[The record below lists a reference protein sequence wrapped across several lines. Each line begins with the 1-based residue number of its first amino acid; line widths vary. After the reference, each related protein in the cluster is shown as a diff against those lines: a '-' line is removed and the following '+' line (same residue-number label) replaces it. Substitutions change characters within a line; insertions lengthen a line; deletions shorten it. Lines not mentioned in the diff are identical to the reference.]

1 MKQKISS
8 FFKIEERQSTF
19 RTEFLAGL
27 STFLSMAYIVSLHP
41 QIISQT
47 GMPFSASATATILV
61 CFFSSLAMGLYAN
74 SPIVMGPGM
83 SLSSFFTFTLVK
95 GQGVPYEIA
104 LGATFWVG
112 VVFFVLSLF
121 KVREKLALSVP
132 PSLKSALVCG
142 IGLFVAFVGLKEGR
156 LIAHSTETFLKAQEL
171 TSENTI
177 FLVGLALT
185 FVLLVLKTKGAL
197 LLSIALV
204 TLLSFPLGRWW
215 GTDTLLNY
223 KGVFAWPDFSALA
236 QMDLKGALRYSA
248 WPVLFSIAF
257 VDLFESL
264 GSVLGIARAGPLVSG
279 PRVAED
285 SDSTGERAVCSV
297 SAPCVTED
305 EGFVTPTS
313 ASDAVRTKGQVAGP
327 MGLKKIL
334 LVDGVA
340 TAGAGFLGS
349 SSVICFLESL
359 VGLHAGGKT
368 GLTAVGVA
376 FLFLPF
382 LFLSPL
388 LSMIPHIA
396 TAPVLVVLG
405 AYMMKSAKDIEWDQ
419 MDEALPAF
427 MMILLIPL
435 CFSIIQGIIYGF
447 LFYTGLKVVI
457 GKGHQLSPYMYGLS
471 AFCLLFLLF
480 M

>member
-1 MKQKISS
+1 MLIQKIQA
-8 FFKIEERQSTF
+8 FFKIKERQSTF
-19 RTEFLAGL
+19 RTELLAGL
-27 STFLSMAYIVSLHP
+27 STFLSMAYIVSVHP
-41 QIISQT
+41 QILSQT
-47 GMPFSASATATILV
+47 GMPFSACVTATVLV

-121 KVREKLALSVP
+121 RFREKLALSVP
-132 PSLKSALVCG
+132 SSLKSALVCG
-142 IGLFVAFVGLKEGR
+142 IGLFVAFVGLKEGQ
-156 LIAHSTETFLKAQEL
+156 LIAHSSDTFLKAQEL
-171 TSENTI
+171 SFENCV

-185 FVLLVLKTKGAL
+185 FVLLALKIKGAL

-215 GTDTLLNY
+215 GAETLLNY
-223 KGVFAWPDFSALA
+223 KGFFSLPDFSALA

-248 WPVLFSIAF
+248 WPAVLSIAF

-264 GSVLGIARAGPLVSG
+264 GSVLGIARSEHLMSNPPDGVK
-279 PRVAED
+279 
-285 SDSTGERAVCSV
+285 T
-297 SAPCVTED
+297 
-305 EGFVTPTS
+305 
-313 ASDAVRTKGQVAGP
+313 TKS
-327 MGLKKIL
+327 GLKKIL
-334 LVDGVA
+334 LVDASG
-340 TAGAGFLGS
+340 TAGAGFFGS

-368 GLTAVGVA
+368 GLTAVVTA
-376 FLFLPF
+376 CLFLPF

-388 LSMIPHIA
+388 LSMIPHVG
-396 TAPVLVVLG
+396 TAPVLVALG
-405 AYMMKSAKDIEWDQ
+405 AYMMKSAKDIEWDKLE
-419 MDEALPAF
+419 EALPSF
-427 MMILLIPL
+427 MMILLIPI
-435 CFSIIQGIIYGF
+435 CFSIIHGIIYGF
-447 LFYTGLKVVI
+447 LFYTGLKLI
-457 GKGHQLSPYMYGLS
+457 LGKRKELSPYMYGMS

-480 M
+480 KAKGL

>member
-1 MKQKISS
+1 MKQKIHS
-8 FFKIEERQSTF
+8 FFKITEKQSTF
-19 RTEFLAGL
+19 RTELLAGF
-27 STFLSMAYIVSLHP
+27 STFLSMAYIVSVHP

-47 GMPFSASATATILV
+47 GMPFSACVTATILV
-61 CFFSSLAMGLYAN
+61 CFFSSLSMGLYAN

-83 SLSSFFTFTLVK
+83 SLSSFFTFTLVQ
-95 GQGVPYEIA
+95 GQGVSYQVA

-112 VVFFVLSLF
+112 VCFFVLSLF

-132 PSLKSALVCG
+132 SSLKSALVCG
-142 IGLFVAFVGLKEGR
+142 IGLFVAFVGLKEGG
-156 LIAHSTETFLKAQEL
+156 LISHSDETFLKAKAL
-171 TSENTI
+171 IPENII
-177 FLVGLALT
+177 FLIGLALT
-185 FVLLVLKTKGAL
+185 FVLLTLKIKGAL

-215 GTDTLLNY
+215 GTETLLNY
-223 KGVFAWPDFSALA
+223 KGVFAWPDFSVLA

-264 GSVLGIARAGPLVSG
+264 GSVLGIARAGPLV
-279 PRVAED
+279 
-285 SDSTGERAVCSV
+285 
-297 SAPCVTED
+297 TE
-305 EGFVTPTS
+305 TS
-313 ASDAVRTKGQVAGP
+313 SSKKSS
-327 MGLKKIL
+327 LKKIL
-334 LVDGVA
+334 LVDATA
-340 TAGAGFLGS
+340 TAGAGFFGS

-359 VGLHAGGKT
+359 VGLHAGGRT
-368 GLTAVGVA
+368 GLTALMVA

-405 AYMMKSAKDIEWDQ
+405 AYMMKSAGDIKWSKPE
-419 MDEALPAF
+419 EALPAF

-447 LFYTGLKVVI
+447 LFYTILKIVTK
-457 GKGHQLSPYMYGLS
+457 KGRQVSPYMYGLS
-471 AFCLLFLLF
+471 AFCLLFLIF